1 MKVFGTKTV
10 IVDCV
15 WELEYQPDLPKKLE
29 SMGDFELIDYLN
41 SNGTYEEIS
50 EDEMNF
56 VVDYIGEDWLK

>member
-1 MKVFGTKTV
+1 
-10 IVDCV
+10 
-15 WELEYQPDLPKKLE
+15 
-29 SMGDFELIDYLN
+29 MGDFELIDYLN

>member
-15 WELEYQPDLPKKLE
+15 WELEDQPDLQKKLE